1 MKKLF
6 VGLMALL
13 LLSGCSQNQKVNYF
27 MLTND
32 QKLSALY
39 NSEGEQIT
47 DYQYQSFEKVGNRGY
62 IITNAKKQV
71 GFIDLDGDEIIPIG
85 EYETLKSV
93 DDMFYATKKVEK
105 KKDDQKEKSTQNTF
119 VKENLYV
126 LNEDGEVLYQAD
138 KSTAIMQ
145 SGLPVILKDKEY
157 IVLYRNGEELYK
169 GKEAVTY
176 VNQYS
181 SAKSIVIGFKDY
193 NHFYYCT
200 QNEEQNFDMKIEKG
214 SYEFLIQNDQGCI
227 LNDEKLKSMIYI
239 DFEKQKASQNHI
251 AIKEAYFDDKG
262 NIILTHDDKTYIYP
276 TGGVPVLIN
285 SYYVNAKTYLVREED
300 VYGPHMIYKNGLS
313 KGNLENCQLYPE
325 VMLLYFEIFPVY
337 IQDKGYAYYSFDNK
351 QVIDQIYLEAQPFDA
366 SDTAIVKIDNKGY
379 SLIDEEGQI
388 LTKNTYYRMEYIGSS
403 YYVVYN
409 ENGMYGII
417 DTTGEEIF
425 PIEYTSLPETPII
438 EYNDENYMMLN
449 KNGRSYIYDVN
460 NDMEEL
466 FSIEGDLTFHQE
478 GYFSDGYHY
487 YTMDGES
494 IE

>member
-1 MKKLF
+1 
-6 VGLMALL
+6 MALM
-13 LLSGCSQNQKVNYF
+13 LLSGCSQNQKVHYF

-71 GFIDLDGDEIIPIG
+71 GFIDLDGDEIIPVG
-85 EYETLKSV
+85 EYETLESV

-193 NHFYYCT
+193 NHFYYST

-227 LNDEKLKSMIYI
+227 LNDEKLK
-239 DFEKQKASQNHI
+239 
-251 AIKEAYFDDKG
+251 
-262 NIILTHDDKTYIYP
+262 
-276 TGGVPVLIN
+276 V
-285 SYYVNAKTYLVREED
+285 
-300 VYGPHMIYKNGLS
+300 
-313 KGNLENCQLYPE
+313 
-325 VMLLYFEIFPVY
+325 
-337 IQDKGYAYYSFDNK
+337 
-351 QVIDQIYLEAQPFDA
+351 
-366 SDTAIVKIDNKGY
+366 
-379 SLIDEEGQI
+379 
-388 LTKNTYYRMEYIGSS
+388 
-403 YYVVYN
+403 
-409 ENGMYGII
+409 
-417 DTTGEEIF
+417 
-425 PIEYTSLPETPII
+425 
-438 EYNDENYMMLN
+438 
-449 KNGRSYIYDVN
+449 
-460 NDMEEL
+460 
-466 FSIEGDLTFHQE
+466 
-478 GYFSDGYHY
+478 
-487 YTMDGES
+487 
-494 IE
+494 

>member
-6 VGLMALL
+6 VGLMALM
-13 LLSGCSQNQKVNYF
+13 LLSGCSQNQKVHYF

-32 QKLSALY
+32 QELSALY
-39 NSEGEQIT
+39 NSEGKQIT

-62 IITNAKKQV
+62 IITNEKKQV
-71 GFIDLDGDEIIPIG
+71 GFIDLDGDEIISIG
-85 EYETLKSV
+85 EYETLESV

-105 KKDDQKEKSTQNTF
+105 KKEDQKEKSTENTF

-157 IVLYRNGEELYK
+157 IVLYNNGEELYK
-169 GKEAVTY
+169 GKEVITY
-176 VNQYS
+176 VSQYS
-181 SAKSIVIGFKDY
+181 NGKSVVVGFKNY
-193 NHFYYCT
+193 NHFYYLN
-200 QNEEQNFDMKIEKG
+200 QDDEKDFDLKIEKG
-214 SYEFLIQNDQGCI
+214 QYKFLCQNDQGCI
-227 LNDEKLKSMIYI
+227 LNDEKSKSMIYI
-239 DFEKQKASQNHI
+239 DFEKQEAYQNHI
-251 AIKEAYFDDKG
+251 AIKDAYFDDKG

-285 SYYVNAKTYLVREED
+285 SYYVNAKTYLERNED
-300 VYGPHMIYKNGLS
+300 VYGPHIIYKNGVS
-313 KGNLENCQLYPE
+313 QGNLENCQLYPE
-325 VMLLYFEIFPVY
+325 VVLLNYEIFPVY
-337 IQDKGYAYYSFDNK
+337 IQDKGYAYYNFGNK
-351 QVIDQIYLEAQPFDA
+351 QVIDQMYLEAQPFDA
-366 SDTAIVKIDNKGY
+366 GDTAIVKVDNTGY
-379 SLIDEEGQI
+379 SLIDKEGQI

-417 DTTGEEIF
+417 DVTGEEIF
-425 PIEYTSLPETPII
+425 PIEYTSLPETPFI
-438 EYNDENYMMLN
+438 EYNDEKYMMLN
-449 KNGRSYIYDVN
+449 KNGRSYVYDIN

-466 FSIEGDLTFHQE
+466 FSIEGDLIFHQE

-487 YTMDGES
+487 YTVDGES

>member
-6 VGLMALL
+6 VGLMALM
-13 LLSGCSQNQKVNYF
+13 LLSGCSQNQKVHYF

-32 QKLSALY
+32 QELSALY
-39 NSEGEQIT
+39 NSEGKQIT

-62 IITNAKKQV
+62 IITNEKKQV
-71 GFIDLDGDEIIPIG
+71 GFIDLDGDEIISIG
-85 EYETLKSV
+85 EYETLESV

-105 KKDDQKEKSTQNTF
+105 KKEDQKEKSTENTF

-157 IVLYRNGEELYK
+157 IVLYNNGEELYK
-169 GKEAVTY
+169 GKEVITY
-176 VNQYS
+176 VSQYS
-181 SAKSIVIGFKDY
+181 NGKSVVVGFKNY
-193 NHFYYCT
+193 NHFYYLN
-200 QNEEQNFDMKIEKG
+200 QDDEKDFDVKIEKG
-214 SYEFLIQNDQGCI
+214 QYKFLCQNDQGCI
-227 LNDEKLKSMIYI
+227 LNDEKSKSMIYI
-239 DFEKQKASQNHI
+239 DFEKQEAYQNHI
-251 AIKEAYFDDKG
+251 AIKDAYFDDKG

-285 SYYVNAKTYLVREED
+285 SYYVNAKTYLERNED
-300 VYGPHMIYKNGLS
+300 VYGPHIIYKNGVS
-313 KGNLENCQLYPE
+313 QGNLENCQLYPE
-325 VMLLYFEIFPVY
+325 VVLLNYEIFPVY
-337 IQDKGYAYYSFDNK
+337 IQDKGYAYYNFDNK
-351 QVIDQIYLEAQPFDA
+351 QVIDQMYLEAHPFDV
-366 SDTAIVKIDNKGY
+366 SDTAIVKVDNTGY
-379 SLIDEEGQI
+379 SLIDKEGQI

-417 DTTGEEIF
+417 DVMGEEIF
-425 PIEYTSLPETPII
+425 PIEYTSLPETPFI
-438 EYNDENYMMLN
+438 EYNDEKYMMLN
-449 KNGRSYIYDVN
+449 KNGRSYVYDIN

-466 FSIEGDLTFHQE
+466 FSIEGDLIFHQE

-487 YTMDGES
+487 YTVDGET

>member
-6 VGLMALL
+6 VGFMALL

-71 GFIDLDGDEIIPIG
+71 GFIDLDGDEIIPVG
-85 EYETLKSV
+85 EYETLESV

-105 KKDDQKEKSTQNTF
+105 KKDDHKEKSTQNTF

-193 NHFYYCT
+193 NHNSYSCHDIDSL
-200 QNEEQNFDMKIEKG
+200 QRLSRHNAGERSSDRKHVEIEK
-214 SYEFLIQNDQGCI
+214 
-227 LNDEKLKSMIYI
+227 
-239 DFEKQKASQNHI
+239 
-251 AIKEAYFDDKG
+251 
-262 NIILTHDDKTYIYP
+262 
-276 TGGVPVLIN
+276 
-285 SYYVNAKTYLVREED
+285 R
-300 VYGPHMIYKNGLS
+300 
-313 KGNLENCQLYPE
+313 
-325 VMLLYFEIFPVY
+325 
-337 IQDKGYAYYSFDNK
+337 
-351 QVIDQIYLEAQPFDA
+351 
-366 SDTAIVKIDNKGY
+366 
-379 SLIDEEGQI
+379 
-388 LTKNTYYRMEYIGSS
+388 R
-403 YYVVYN
+403 
-409 ENGMYGII
+409 
-417 DTTGEEIF
+417 
-425 PIEYTSLPETPII
+425 
-438 EYNDENYMMLN
+438 
-449 KNGRSYIYDVN
+449 
-460 NDMEEL
+460 
-466 FSIEGDLTFHQE
+466 
-478 GYFSDGYHY
+478 
-487 YTMDGES
+487 
-494 IE
+494 